1 MISTAGAPNKSQQ
14 MPCMISADQHE
25 QAYKWSPEN
34 CPWEKT
40 PRKIAPQKTAPLPQ
54 KNYSEKNSSPHENFL
69 FPPENYLP
77 TNLFT
82 SFFLLLTLSSSYN
95 FYSFLIFLYS
105 LISEVYLGTSQHL

>member
-1 MISTAGAPNKSQQ
+1 
-14 MPCMISADQHE
+14 MPLG
-25 QAYKWSPEN
+25 KN
-34 CPWEKT
+34 
-40 PRKIAPQKTAPLPQ
+40 PRKIAPQKTALLPQ
-54 KNYSEKNSSPHENFL
+54 KNYSEKNSSPHEHFL

-105 LISEVYLGTSQHL
+105 LISEVYLGTPQHL